1 MDKINMVFK
10 FASDGNE
17 RSKISMS
24 RIRRNSRSQRK
35 PRNLK
40 GSYRRIIIRKGLL
53 DRLKDFI
60 IYGQAHAQIGDALA
74 DPYGDELDRAWKDFE
89 SRKYF

>member
-1 MDKINMVFK
+1 MVQITMVFK
-10 FASDGNE
+10 FASDGIE
-17 RSKISMS
+17 RSKLTMS
-24 RIRRNSRSQRK
+24 GIKRNNRSQRK

-60 IYGQAHAQIGDALA
+60 IYGQAHTQIGNALA